1 VEDDLVIRALDSMI
15 DHSKVVLVTGF
26 ISMVD
31 MDGGDGVESVRKGDL
46 VGVLKVVGGVH
57 YHTIVFGQ
65 FCEVSDEKDYN

>member
-1 VEDDLVIRALDSMI
+1 MEDDLVIKALDTMI

-46 VGVLKVVGGVH
+46 VAILKTVTGKHFHVV
-57 YHTIVFGQ
+57 VFGQ
-65 FCEVSDEKDYN
+65 FCEVNDESCN

>member
-1 VEDDLVIRALDSMI
+1 MEDDLVIKALNTMI

-46 VGVLKVVGGVH
+46 VAILKVVGGRH
-57 YHTIVFGQ
+57 FHTIVFGQ
-65 FCEVSDEKDYN
+65 FCEVNDESCN